1 MDAKPGIH
9 RAPGDGRAI
18 AVNVDTRESDSAA
31 IPEAEFGARVERV
44 ARAATGSA
52 DPRAQ
57 QVEARQ
63 SYWRYGLLLMVA
75 ALVAESFVGR
85 A

>member
-1 MDAKPGIH
+1 MSI
-9 RAPGDGRAI
+9 RARAT
-18 AVNVDTRESDSAA
+18 APRSQRRSLVLESS
-31 IPEAEFGARVERV
+31 EF
-44 ARAATGSA
+44 ARAASGSA